1 MLSKVLLV
9 EDDVALRGVL
19 AAALR
24 RHGMR
29 VAETGTAAEA
39 LADLRYER
47 PDLILLDVHLPDGS
61 GWDVAAASRGADP
74 PVVTV
79 AMSGQP
85 VSPTELRERRVG
97 AFLRKPF
104 AIEEL
109 LRVVDARSAGG
120 DEGSAIEPP
129 SSVMHI
135 RACAQTLA
143 LMPELGSASVD
154 GPIADHPGEVALL
167 RAVAQAAAEK
177 YGLEVEA
184 DVEPGY
190 MSIPFTHPDA
200 PPSSPPRMGRVE
212 RWLRDALGWT

>member
-1 MLSKVLLV
+1 MHGRVLLV
-9 EDDVALRGVL
+9 EDDVALRRVL
-19 AAALR
+19 ATALR

-39 LADLRYER
+39 LADLRSER

-61 GWDVAAASRGADP
+61 GWEVAAASRGADP
-74 PVVTV
+74 PVATV

-85 VSPTELRERRVG
+85 VSPTELRERHVG

-109 LRVVDARSAGG
+109 LRLVDARSAGA

-129 SSVMHI
+129 SSLVHI

-143 LMPELGSASVD
+143 LMPKLGSASVD
-154 GPIADHPGEVALL
+154 GPISDHPGEVALL
-167 RAVAQAAAEK
+167 RAVARSAAEK
-177 YGLEVEA
+177 YGLDVDA

-190 MSIPFTHPDA
+190 MSIRFTHPDV
-200 PPSSPPRMGRVE
+200 PPSPPRMGRVE
-212 RWLRDALGWT
+212 RWLRDVLGWI